1 MWFEDAN
8 TEYFNL
14 LEQYKD
20 KIIIELSGHDHF
32 SSLRAHESEEGGQF
46 HNLFV
51 APSITPWYYNNPG
64 VTSLEISEDLL
75 PQNLHS
81 TFLNLKPTIDQ
92 EFPLPQ
98 DELEFR
104 KLDYAERYGIEKMTA
119 EEIFALVERLLEDE
133 DLHQDYLI
141 RKMGLD
147 PSIPSEVITARDI
160 LLRKKIILETED
172 GGYTLWPQVCL
183 MTKNMT
189 KEEYVDCLGLDPTSI
204 LQ

>member
-1 MWFEDAN
+1 
-8 TEYFNL
+8 
-14 LEQYKD
+14 
-20 KIIIELSGHDHF
+20 
-32 SSLRAHESEEGGQF
+32 
-46 HNLFV
+46 
-51 APSITPWYYNNPG
+51 
-64 VTSLEISEDLL
+64 
-75 PQNLHS
+75 
-81 TFLNLKPTIDQ
+81 
-92 EFPLPQ
+92 
-98 DELEFR
+98 
-104 KLDYAERYGIEKMTA
+104 MTA

-160 LLRKKIILETED
+160 LLRKEIILETED